1 MEALVNKAN
10 VLIAQENLNE
20 AVKLL
25 QKAASIRDSPY
36 IHNAHGI
43 IA

>member
-20 AVKLL
+20 AIKLL
-25 QKAASIRDSPY
+25 QKANAIKDSPY
-36 IHNAHGI
+36 IHNAYGI